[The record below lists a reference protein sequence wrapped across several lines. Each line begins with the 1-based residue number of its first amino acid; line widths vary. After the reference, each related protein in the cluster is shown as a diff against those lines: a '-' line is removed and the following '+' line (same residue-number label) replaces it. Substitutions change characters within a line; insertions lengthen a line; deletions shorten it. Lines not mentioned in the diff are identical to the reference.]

1 MKQNF
6 YVFLDIDGV
15 LNDKNYLENYL
26 DNHPEEK
33 GGVITRFN
41 PMSMFALN
49 YLIEK
54 LEKDYNVCLVIS
66 STWRSNMVETV
77 KTLKNQNLKYNK
89 QIDALG
95 FYFNS
100 NQRGKEILKYLENKN
115 DKTNFVIIDDEDFD
129 YKNNISKN
137 KIIKTN
143 FFDNSLNLKQVIN
156 FLKNMQ
162 NKDKILE

>member
-6 YVFLDIDGV
+6 YIFLDIDGV
-15 LNDKNYLENYL
+15 LNDWKYLKYYL

-54 LEKDYNVCLVIS
+54 LEKDYNVCLVII

-100 NQRGKEILKYLENKN
+100 YQRGKEILKYLENKN